1 MVPRDVA
8 LVEERAIDGADE
20 RFEMVENVPTLRP
33 CADALDP
40 LVDGELD
47 AVVAEL
53 LAPRVEERGFGIGDE
68 AVEVE
73 DDRLQRAY
81 LFSSVAFS
89 TSSLIGIRNQKVEPL
104 PTSDSAQ
111 IWPMWTCS
119 TRCLT
124 RKRPRPVP

>member
-1 MVPRDVA
+1 MVAGDVA
-8 LVEERAIDGADE
+8 LVEDVAVDGADE
-20 RFEMVENVPTLRP
+20 LFEVVEDVPALWPR
-33 CADALDP
+33 ADALDP
-40 LVDGELD
+40 LVDRELD

-53 LAPRVEERGFGIGDE
+53 LAPGVEERGFGIGDE

-89 TSSLIGIRNQKVEPL
+89 TSSLIGILNQNVDPF

-111 IWPMWTCS
+111 ISPIWTCS

-124 RKRPRPVP
+124 RKSPSPVP